1 MNNSTIYPKDY
12 GKGITLTVLNT
23 QSLNNKAAIFI
34 DFICEYQPDLLAA
47 TETWF
52 IDGESASKTQCTPG
66 GYRFFDHSRSGRRGG
81 GTGLLFKNNLMVT
94 KVTGGEHQSFEYLE
108 WKVTSGSRR
117 VNLIIMYRPPYSAA
131 HPVTSAVFFVEF
143 AEYLESIVLSAD
155 PLLIVGDFNIHID
168 SNENYDAIKLSEL
181 LQSFSLTQ
189 HVQVP
194 THSSGHTLDLII
206 TRKTDDLVSSVPRAG
221 CLFSDHM
228 PVFCELD
235 MGKVHFTK
243 SNVSYRNLSAINLD
257 ALRADL
263 SNSDLCK
270 NTDLSDIHELAKS
283 YNETL
288 ESVINRHAP
297 LRTKTIVA
305 RPHVPWFNNEV
316 KSVKRERR
324 RAERKWRRTRQ
335 LCDFQIYKSKKNY
348 MIFVM
353 NRSRKKYYTDFVLEH
368 GSDQRKLFNA
378 AKSLFNQR
386 NDLNFPAYDDQTMLA
401 NDIGEF
407 FVQKVENIRNELDLS
422 ASDLHNRVFDELVA
436 LNASFDS
443 FKQLDEEDVK
453 DLIAKSNRKTSSFD
467 PMPTSIVVQCQDI
480 LLPVL
485 TRMINM
491 SLNSGVFPA
500 EWKVADVRPLA
511 KKSNLDTCTAFENLR
526 PVSNL
531 SYVSKLI
538 ERTVFNQTNNFLN
551 TQGLYPQGQS
561 AYRKC
566 HSTETAL
573 LRVTNDIMMNMNRQH
588 VTLLVMLDLSSAFD
602 TIDHGVL
609 LDRLNNEFGI
619 KGRVL
624 EWFTSYLSKRSQFI
638 SINGG
643 RSRLFNVSYG
653 VPQGSCLGPLL
664 FVLYVSK
671 LFRIVEKHLPDAHAF
686 ADDSQLYVSFKPDST
701 CDQLAAVAALEHCID
716 DIKDWMLSDKLK
728 VNDGKTEFLII
739 GTRQQLAKV
748 NFNSLRIGD
757 NSISSV
763 DKAKNLGF
771 WFDSKMTMVTNI
783 SKCSS
788 AAFFNIFNI
797 RRIRKFLTY
806 ETAKILVNS
815 LVLSRLDYCNSL
827 LYGLPTVHLNK
838 LQRVQNAAARLISN
852 TSRFDHITP
861 TLINLHWLPV
871 KYRIDF
877 KLLLI
882 VFKALHGQAP
892 DYLIELIK
900 IKSPCNYNI
909 RSNREF
915 LLEQPSVKTLVTL
928 GDRSFTSAA
937 PVLWNSLPSY
947 IREANSVDSFKR
959 LLKTYLFRKAYSV

>member
-1 MNNSTIYPKDY
+1 M
-12 GKGITLTVLNT
+12 TVLNT
-23 QSLNNKAAIFI
+23 QSLKNKAAIFI
-34 DFICEYQPDLLAA
+34 DFTCEYQPDLLAA

-52 IDGESASKTQCTPG
+52 TDGESASKTQCTPG
-66 GYRFFDHSRSGRRGG
+66 GYRFLIIPIGRRGG

-94 KVTGGEHQSFEYLE
+94 KVTGGEHQSFEYSE

-235 MGKVHFTK
+235 LGKVFFTK

-257 ALRADL
+257 ALRDL

-270 NTDLSDIHELAKS
+270 NTDLSDIHELAKCYS
-283 YNETL
+283 ETL

-305 RPHVPWFNNEV
+305 RSHVPWFNNEV

-378 AKSLFNQR
+378 AKSLFHQR
-386 NDLNFPAYDDQTMLA
+386 NDLNFLAYDDQIMLA
-401 NDIGEF
+401 NDIGEL

-422 ASDLHNRVFDELVA
+422 ASDLHDRVFDELVA
-436 LNASFDS
+436 LNATFDS
-443 FKQLDEEDVK
+443 VKQLDEEDVK
-453 DLIAKSNRKTSSFD
+453 HLIAKSNRKTSSLD
-467 PMPTSIVVQCQDI
+467 PMPTSIVAQCQDI

-538 ERTVFNQTNNFLN
+538 ERTVFNQTNDFLN

-573 LRVTNDIMMNMNRQH
+573 LRVTNDIMRNMNRQH

-602 TIDHGVL
+602 TVDHSIL

-624 EWFTSYLSKRSQFI
+624 DWFTSYLCKRSQFI
-638 SINGG
+638 SVNGG
-643 RSRLFNVSYG
+643 RSRLFSVSYE

-686 ADDSQLYVSFKPDST
+686 ADDSQLYVSLN
-701 CDQLAAVAALEHCID
+701 Q
-716 DIKDWMLSDKLK
+716 
-728 VNDGKTEFLII
+728 
-739 GTRQQLAKV
+739 
-748 NFNSLRIGD
+748 
-757 NSISSV
+757 
-763 DKAKNLGF
+763 
-771 WFDSKMTMVTNI
+771 
-783 SKCSS
+783 
-788 AAFFNIFNI
+788 I
-797 RRIRKFLTY
+797 RH
-806 ETAKILVNS
+806 V
-815 LVLSRLDYCNSL
+815 
-827 LYGLPTVHLNK
+827 
-838 LQRVQNAAARLISN
+838 
-852 TSRFDHITP
+852 
-861 TLINLHWLPV
+861 INLLQWLP
-871 KYRIDF
+871 
-877 KLLLI
+877 
-882 VFKALHGQAP
+882 
-892 DYLIELIK
+892 
-900 IKSPCNYNI
+900 
-909 RSNREF
+909 
-915 LLEQPSVKTLVTL
+915 
-928 GDRSFTSAA
+928 
-937 PVLWNSLPSY
+937 
-947 IREANSVDSFKR
+947 
-959 LLKTYLFRKAYSV
+959 

>member
-1 MNNSTIYPKDY
+1 M
-12 GKGITLTVLNT
+12 
-23 QSLNNKAAIFI
+23 NNKAAIFN
-34 DFICEYQPDLLAA
+34 DFICEHQPDLLAA

-52 IDGESASKTQCTPG
+52 SDRESAPKTQCTPS
-66 GYRFFDHSRSGRRGG
+66 GYKFFDHPRSGRQGG
-81 GTGLLFKNNLMVT
+81 GTGLLFKNNLQVA
-94 KVTGGEHQSFEYLE
+94 KVAGGERQSFEYSE
-108 WKVTSGSRR
+108 WKITSGSRR
-117 VNLIIMYRPPYSAA
+117 INLIIIYRPPYSVA

-168 SNENYDAIKLSEL
+168 SNENYDAIKFLEL

-189 HVQVP
+189 HVEVP
-194 THSSGHTLDLII
+194 SHSSGHTLDLII
-206 TRKTDDLVSSVPRAG
+206 TRKTDNLVFSVPRAI

-235 MGKVHFTK
+235 MGKVLFTK
-243 SNVSYRNLSAINLD
+243 SKVSYRNLSAMNLD

-270 NTDLSDIHELAKS
+270 NTDMFDVNELAIC

-288 ESVINRHAP
+288 ESAINRHAP
-297 LRTKTIVA
+297 LRTKTIVT
-305 RPHVPWFNNEV
+305 RPYVPWFNNEV
-316 KSVKRERR
+316 KSAKREQR
-324 RAERKWRRTRQ
+324 RAERKWRRTKQ
-335 LCDFQIYKSKKNY
+335 PHDFQIYKSKKNY

-353 NRSRKKYYTDFVLEH
+353 NRSRKKIYTDFVLEH
-368 GSDQRKLFNA
+368 SSDQRKLFNA
-378 AKSLFNQR
+378 AKSLFYQR
-386 NDLNFPAYDDQTMLA
+386 DDLNFPAYDDQIMLA

-407 FVQKVENIRNELDLS
+407 FVQKIENIRSELDLS
-422 ASDLHNRVFDELVA
+422 ASDLHNRVFDESIA
-436 LNASFDS
+436 LNACFDS
-443 FKQLDEEDVK
+443 FEQLSEEDVK
-453 DLIAKSNRKTSSFD
+453 NLITKSNGKTSSLD
-467 PMPTSIVVQCQDI
+467 PMPTSIVIQCQDV

-491 SLNSGVFPA
+491 SLDSGVFPP
-500 EWKVADVRPLA
+500 EWKVADVRPLL

-531 SYVSKLI
+531 SYVSKLT
-538 ERTVFNQTNNFLN
+538 ERTVFNQTNDFLN
-551 TQGLYPQGQS
+551 TQRLYPKGQS

-573 LRVTNDIMMNMNRQH
+573 LRVTNDVMMNMNRQH

-602 TIDHGVL
+602 TVDHDIL
-609 LDRLNNEFGI
+609 LRRLNHEFGI

-624 EWFTSYLSKRSQFI
+624 EWFTSYLNKRSQFI
-638 SINGG
+638 SVNGG
-643 RSRLFNVSYG
+643 RSRLFDVSCG

-671 LFRIVEKHLPDAHAF
+671 LFSIVEKHLPDAHAF

-757 NSISSV
+757 NSINSI

-771 WFDSKMTMVTNI
+771 WFDSQMKMVTNI

-806 ETAKILVNS
+806 ETAKILINS
-815 LVLSRLDYCNSL
+815 LVISRLDYCNSL
-827 LYGLPTVHLNK
+827 LYGLPTIHLNK

-852 TSRFDHITP
+852 TSRFDHIIP
-861 TLINLHWLPV
+861 TLMNLHWLPV
-871 KYRIDF
+871 KSRIDF

-882 VFKALHGQAP
+882 VFKALHGLAP
-892 DYLIELIK
+892 DYLIELIN
-900 IKSPCNYNI
+900 IKSPSNYNI
-909 RSNREF
+909 RSNREV
-915 LLEQPSVKTLVTL
+915 LLEPPSVKTLATL
-928 GDRSFTSAA
+928 GDRSFASAA
-937 PVLWNSLPSY
+937 PTLWNSLPSY
-947 IREANSVDSFKR
+947 IREASSVDSFKR
-959 LLKTYLFRKAYSV
+959 LLKTYLFKKAYM

>member
-1 MNNSTIYPKDY
+1 MYT
-12 GKGITLTVLNT
+12 T
-23 QSLNNKAAIFI
+23 
-34 DFICEYQPDLLAA
+34 
-47 TETWF
+47 TW
-52 IDGESASKTQCTPG
+52 
-66 GYRFFDHSRSGRRGG
+66 
-81 GTGLLFKNNLMVT
+81 
-94 KVTGGEHQSFEYLE
+94 
-108 WKVTSGSRR
+108 
-117 VNLIIMYRPPYSAA
+117 
-131 HPVTSAVFFVEF
+131 
-143 AEYLESIVLSAD
+143 
-155 PLLIVGDFNIHID
+155 
-168 SNENYDAIKLSEL
+168 
-181 LQSFSLTQ
+181 
-189 HVQVP
+189 
-194 THSSGHTLDLII
+194 
-206 TRKTDDLVSSVPRAG
+206 
-221 CLFSDHM
+221 
-228 PVFCELD
+228 
-235 MGKVHFTK
+235 
-243 SNVSYRNLSAINLD
+243 
-257 ALRADL
+257 
-263 SNSDLCK
+263 
-270 NTDLSDIHELAKS
+270 
-283 YNETL
+283 
-288 ESVINRHAP
+288 
-297 LRTKTIVA
+297 
-305 RPHVPWFNNEV
+305 
-316 KSVKRERR
+316 
-324 RAERKWRRTRQ
+324 
-335 LCDFQIYKSKKNY
+335 
-348 MIFVM
+348 
-353 NRSRKKYYTDFVLEH
+353 
-368 GSDQRKLFNA
+368 
-378 AKSLFNQR
+378 
-386 NDLNFPAYDDQTMLA
+386 QT
-401 NDIGEF
+401 
-407 FVQKVENIRNELDLS
+407 
-422 ASDLHNRVFDELVA
+422 
-436 LNASFDS
+436 
-443 FKQLDEEDVK
+443 
-453 DLIAKSNRKTSSFD
+453 
-467 PMPTSIVVQCQDI
+467 
-480 LLPVL
+480 
-485 TRMINM
+485 
-491 SLNSGVFPA
+491 
-500 EWKVADVRPLA
+500 
-511 KKSNLDTCTAFENLR
+511 
-526 PVSNL
+526 VSNL

-602 TIDHGVL
+602 TVDHGVL

-624 EWFTSYLSKRSQFI
+624 QWFTSYLSKRSQFI

-937 PVLWNSLPSY
+937 PVLWNSYPRISERPIQL
-947 IREANSVDSFKR
+947 IV
-959 LLKTYLFRKAYSV
+959 LKDF